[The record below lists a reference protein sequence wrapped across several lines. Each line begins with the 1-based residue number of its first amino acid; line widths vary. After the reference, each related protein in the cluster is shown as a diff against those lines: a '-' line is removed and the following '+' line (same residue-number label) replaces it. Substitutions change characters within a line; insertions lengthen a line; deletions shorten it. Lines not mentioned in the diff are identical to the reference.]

1 MTGSAVSLEV
11 RDVSAGYGASDI
23 ILSVTL
29 AAARGRIMTIAGPNG
44 AGKSTLMKTL
54 AGLLQPRQG
63 QISIDGRDVT
73 RLSPPRRALAG
84 LGYVPQE
91 HNIFRNLTVG
101 ENLRIG
107 FEFIRRKAPPKEF
120 ILARDRVLDLFPDL
134 SERLKEVAGTL
145 SGGQRQMLAM
155 GCALIPGPTTLLLDE
170 PSAGLS
176 PRYVT
181 VMLDAVAAVN
191 RSGVTVVMI
200 EQNLIEAMRVAHDVI
215 LLVAGEI
222 RGTWNSGAFLSD
234 PLVRALFLGDAK
246 ARTAGADHDRI
257 SDDASVA

>member
-1 MTGSAVSLEV
+1 MTGLAESLQL

-23 ILSVTL
+23 ISSVTL
-29 AAARGRIMTIAGPNG
+29 GVGRGRITAIAGPNG

-54 AGLLQPRQG
+54 VGLLRPRQG
-63 QISIDGRDVT
+63 QILIDGRDVT
-73 RLSPPRRALAG
+73 HLSPPQRALAG

-91 HNIFRNLTVG
+91 RNVFKNLTIG

-107 FEFIRRKAPPKEF
+107 FEFIRRKAPETAF
-120 ILARDRVLDLFPDL
+120 VAARDRVLDLFPDL
-134 SERLKEVAGTL
+134 SQRLGEVAGTL

-181 VMLDAVAAVN
+181 TILDAVAAVN
-191 RSGVTVVMI
+191 RSGVTVIMI
-200 EQNLIEAMRVAHDVI
+200 EQNLIEAMRIAHDVI

-222 RGTWNSGAFLSD
+222 KGTWDSKVFLSD
-234 PLVRALFLGDAK
+234 PLVRALFLGGAK
-246 ARTAGADHDRI
+246 TKSAGAEHDRI
-257 SDDASVA
+257 SDDASAA